1 MKYIR
6 MLLAVVGL
14 FVAGGAKGAA
24 LADDNNPA
32 RAFPPGPVIG
42 IYVPFR
48 GSVFNSTLEK
58 MLRWQANYT
67 LQSRRRRRLHS
78 LEHLSLR

>member
-48 GSVFNSTLEK
+48 GSGFNSDAWRKCYAGRPITRYSPDDGEG
-58 MLRWQANYT
+58 YI
-67 LQSRRRRRLHS
+67 H
-78 LEHLSLR
+78 